1 MQEYSNDTL
10 LDFSKDKEEIKSLYG
25 DVIEN
30 KLQIAK
36 NEIYIEE
43 LADKVILKIDEEIVS
58 NFDFSE
64 ESIDYLEKIID
75 DGFKNNEEEV
85 DKELL
90 EELAIDMGAYLGA
103 TIINNLGGYWRFR
116 DNIINSSVYF
126 PSIDGEC
133 FPFHKIIKRLLYGK
147 DENISSFYVSIIEFL
162 GVSDY

>member
-25 DVIEN
+25 DVVEN

-36 NEIYIEE
+36 NEIYVEE
-43 LADKVILKIDEEIVS
+43 LADKVILKIDEAIVS

-64 ESIDYLEKIID
+64 ESVDYLEKIID
-75 DGFKNNEEEV
+75 EGFKNNEEEV
-85 DKELL
+85 NKELL

-103 TIINNLGGYWRFR
+103 TIINNLGGHWRFR
-116 DNIINSSVYF
+116 NNIINSSVYF

-133 FPFHKIIKRLLYGK
+133 FPFHKLIKRLLHGK